1 MSAFGSGD
9 PSSICGQAQGNFLSH
24 SYLNALSPTHSAR
37 MQAHPQD
44 YLNAAAANQRIGE
57 FQAGLADSLAM
68 EGEFRTNPVTL

>member
-9 PSSICGQAQGNFLSH
+9 PSSIRGQAQGNFLSH
-24 SYLNALSPTHSAR
+24 SYLNALSPTHPAR

-44 YLNAAAANQRIGE
+44 YLNAAAAAANQRIGE

-68 EGEFRTNPVTL
+68 EGKFWD